1 MEKSEYNDQAI
12 QEHHGDHVGTSGQG
26 MPITMSADS
35 REGWQAAS
43 PGEAVDGQLSN
54 LPFPSK
60 GYQPTI
66 RKRRAD
72 MVLPRR
78 RHTRSFSTLIYLLAL
93 VTSLCVSPASA
104 VLIDFNNC
112 LSEAYQNG
120 ESGQPKELQFVPLFM
135 DARFNTT
142 DPRHTLQVIVWG
154 NVTGSG
160 PDNLVVNLPAW
171 NDDKYWQSNETNLG
185 GKIISI
191 PDEDSTSPKLTT
203 LSNKVEVLTYEPYDH
218 SDAFCDVLVNAT
230 CPLAPAFYANAT
242 DPFHL
247 NASNPAFLPSFNF
260 THDFYS
266 SYAFT
271 SFATTLLIKYGNSE
285 ATSIGCI
292 SSSITPDLGSTLS
305 GVLTFLP
312 LVVILFVGFA
322 TAFAGIF
329 SPWGTTDTFRWTTN
343 YGRDEDL
350 LRLVTPGFGDCLQ
363 YIQFIALTGG
373 LSLNYPG
380 FYQPIVSKVSWSALM
395 FNQSFVSNGNGTDSL
410 VDGIYVT
417 HGKYGL
423 DHLRQLVGMNEV
435 TDVWAGMAIWLL
447 VIIAAVL
454 VLIQG
459 GFLLRW
465 VYRHVNKTAEED
477 LRAKN
482 LPFSVGNVIRIVFNY
497 FLLPIVALSM
507 FQLVVAGKSPAF
519 AVALAVVML
528 VLILVFGVWLL
539 WFIGRTRPKSYLF
552 DDLPTVLLYGSMYNT
567 YTDNAASFALV
578 PVFVTVV
585 RGVAIGAV
593 QPSGIAQ
600 IALLA
605 ICEII
610 FILTLHAFR
619 PFHSPTSMNAYHTF
633 FSALRLTTVFLMI
646 SFAPS
651 LGVNDGS
658 KGWIGYAILL
668 MHAGVL
674 VFGFLLNAIQ
684 TIVEVGARMAGA
696 GGDDRGA
703 ARGGLVKVFG
713 MRQLSR
719 RLPRRDGPSRQ
730 SQLSSA
736 AMLNGDDERKS
747 YMMDGS
753 GRLRSQSAGSTGILL
768 NRQSSGLESPDAY
781 GAIPPHQLTSAGS
794 SYTPTTPGEASAF
807 SFLPSAAAPSGL
819 GRDRG
824 PISGIAAAETAHPY
838 YYRPPRARRPTL
850 EGNQDSPGDRSRGSW
865 ASADWAN
872 KRWSQPGSGTPD
884 QLDEGP
890 SISGRATPILPP
902 QPVDGSDEPR
912 RSQADYTTREVDF
925 YYGVRGPALNANVP
939 SRRIRTGPADPTGPA
954 ASAAGW
960 LKSLFGGKTKEK
972 GKGFEVVRS
981 SRMPPG
987 MKRQGEETPPE
998 GVPVATGGVR
1008 NGPIDSDDES
1018 VHAGPSQAT
1027 AHAEAVAEA
1036 KDSDEDDNLVSPLES
1051 EDESSQSG
1059 DDSFEVTRIS
1069 DIPPSIPGLQLPDE
1083 GIELPS
1089 RFPSK
1094 ATSKASSRRAMASNV
1109 PLVPGLPGQI
1119 NRTPTVPRKSSRRK
1133 SQNVDLAQ
1141 PGTEFLHRKGQSS
1154 LDARLPFERT
1164 NSHNRQSTISSNSS
1178 MVTPETGGH
1187 SRTPSGALGHFGADF
1202 RDDRPTSVGYVQ
1214 HHSIQTVN
1222 QVDNPDFLGA
1232 SAEVVDGG
1240 RYSGA
1245 SSMENQRH

>member
-1 MEKSEYNDQAI
+1 M
-12 QEHHGDHVGTSGQG
+12 
-26 MPITMSADS
+26 
-35 REGWQAAS
+35 
-43 PGEAVDGQLSN
+43 
-54 LPFPSK
+54 
-60 GYQPTI
+60 
-66 RKRRAD
+66 
-72 MVLPRR
+72 
-78 RHTRSFSTLIYLLAL
+78 
-93 VTSLCVSPASA
+93 
-104 VLIDFNNC
+104 
-112 LSEAYQNG
+112 
-120 ESGQPKELQFVPLFM
+120 
-135 DARFNTT
+135 
-142 DPRHTLQVIVWG
+142 
-154 NVTGSG
+154 
-160 PDNLVVNLPAW
+160 
-171 NDDKYWQSNETNLG
+171 
-185 GKIISI
+185 
-191 PDEDSTSPKLTT
+191 
-203 LSNKVEVLTYEPYDH
+203 
-218 SDAFCDVLVNAT
+218 
-230 CPLAPAFYANAT
+230 
-242 DPFHL
+242 
-247 NASNPAFLPSFNF
+247 
-260 THDFYS
+260 
-266 SYAFT
+266 
-271 SFATTLLIKYGNSE
+271 
-285 ATSIGCI
+285 
-292 SSSITPDLGSTLS
+292 
-305 GVLTFLP
+305 
-312 LVVILFVGFA
+312 
-322 TAFAGIF
+322 

-373 LSLNYPG
+373 LTLNYPG

-423 DHLRQLVGMNEV
+423 DKMRQLVGMNQV
-435 TDVWAGMAIWLL
+435 TDVWAGMAVWLL
-447 VIIAAVL
+447 IIIGVVL
-454 VLIQG
+454 AFIQV
-459 GFLLRW
+459 GFLFRW
-465 VYRHVNKTAEED
+465 VYRHVNNTAEED

-482 LPFSVGNVIRIVFNY
+482 MPFSVGNVIRNVFNY

-519 AVALAVVML
+519 TVALAVLML
-528 VLILVFGVWLL
+528 ALILVFGVWLL

-552 DDLPTVLLYGSMYNT
+552 DDLPTVLTYGSLYNT
-567 YTDNAASFALV
+567 YSDNTASFALV

-593 QPSGIAQ
+593 QPSGVAQ

-605 ICEII
+605 ICEVI

-633 FSALRLTTVFLMI
+633 FSAFRLATVFLMI

-651 LGVNDGS
+651 LGVTDGP

-668 MHAGVL
+668 MHAVVL
-674 VFGFLLNAIQ
+674 VFGFLLNAVQ
-684 TIVEVGARMAGA
+684 TIVEVAARMAGA
-696 GGDDRGA
+696 GGDDSGA

-713 MRQLSR
+713 VRQLSR

-736 AMLNGDDERKS
+736 AMLNADDERKS

-768 NRQSSGLESPDAY
+768 NRQSTGLDSIDAF

-794 SYTPTTPGEASAF
+794 SYTPTTPGEASTF
-807 SFLPSAAAPSGL
+807 SFLPSAAVPSGL

-824 PISGIAAAETAHPY
+824 PIGGIATADAAHPY

-850 EGNQDSPGDRSRGSW
+850 EGNGNSPGDGGRGSW

-884 QLDEGP
+884 QLEEGP
-890 SISGRATPILPP
+890 SISGRATPVLQP
-902 QPVDGSDEPR
+902 QPVDGSPEPR

-925 YYGVRGPALNANVP
+925 YYGVRGPALNSNVP

-960 LKSLFGGKTKEK
+960 FKSFFGGKTKEK

-1018 VHAGPSQAT
+1018 DHDGPSRAAT
-1027 AHAEAVAEA
+1027 HAEVVAEA
-1036 KDSDEDDNLVSPLES
+1036 ESVHEVDNLVSPLES
-1051 EDESSQSG
+1051 EDEGSQS
-1059 DDSFEVTRIS
+1059 DDGFEVTRIS
-1069 DIPPSIPGLQLPDE
+1069 EIPPTIPGLELPDE
-1083 GIELPS
+1083 SIELPS

-1094 ATSKASSRRAMASNV
+1094 ATSKASSRRVKPGDV
-1109 PLVPGLPGQI
+1109 PLVPGLPNQI
-1119 NRTPTVPRKSSRRK
+1119 ARTPSVPRKSSRRK
-1133 SQNVDLAQ
+1133 SQNVDFTQSRAQ
-1141 PGTEFLHRKGQSS
+1141 FLQQHKAQGS
-1154 LDARLPFERT
+1154 LDSSRLPFDRT
-1164 NSHNRQSTISSNSS
+1164 NSHNRQSTISTNSS
-1178 MVTPETGGH
+1178 LVTPETGGH
-1187 SRTPSGALGHFGADF
+1187 SQTPSGALGRFSADF
-1202 RDDRPTSVGYVQ
+1202 RDERPTSVGYVH

-1222 QVDNPDFLGA
+1222 PSENPDFLGA
-1232 SAEVVDGG
+1232 SAEFVEGG
-1240 RYSGA
+1240 RHSGA
-1245 SSMENQRH
+1245 SSMENRPH